1 MKFLD
6 SIINFL
12 KKIEYDDFKKL
23 YKYYTS
29 KIFTNPFTPPDT
41 ILYHYFM
48 FLKGLKRNY
57 KQNILAVGLAP
68 RNAYK
73 TTTFSKVFPLMVIGN
88 SIVNNDDLVMITIGS
103 YTLDR
108 VTTAIFDQIR
118 QSLNQFQELTI
129 LKSTNKKV
137 IFKFKEKEF
146 CIEAFH
152 LNESLRSL
160 NHLGRRPQLVILDDI
175 DVPATINELK
185 SREFSVSRFKEDWL
199 PAIEDGNAFIL
210 AVGNLEHDVSILNF
224 LIKNELTHKM
234 ILPYKI
240 NNQRLK
246 PEWDDKWE
254 EEERNILG
262 KTGFER
268 LYEHKLPSEK
278 YQFLFTYNPSG
289 TRIIVLDIGTS
300 NNSNSM
306 AFVCFI
312 GNTIV
317 DIWSGTINQFID
329 EGIEKINQFKPHIL
343 RYEGNGMQ
351 RYLFEQI
358 AKLIPN
364 INCDVF
370 YTTTE
375 KEFRMSLASLK
386 LRTGEIQI
394 HPDVEEELKIQ
405 LGIFE
410 AGDNSHI
417 LDIIGTYVL
426 EYMEGEPYVSA

>member
-1 MKFLD
+1 MNFLD
-6 SIINFL
+6 SIIKFL
-12 KKIEYDDFKKL
+12 KKIKYEDFKRL
-23 YKYYTS
+23 YMYYTG
-29 KIFTNPFTPPDT
+29 KIFTSQFAPPDT
-41 ILYHYFM
+41 ILYHYYM
-48 FLKGLKRNY
+48 FLKSLDRNY
-57 KQNILAVGLAP
+57 KRNILAVGLAP

-73 TTTFSKVFPLMVIGN
+73 TTTFSKVFPLMAIGN
-88 SIVNNDDLVMITIGS
+88 SVVNNDDLTLIAIGS

-108 VTTAIFDQIR
+108 VTTAIFDQLR
-118 QSLNQFQELTI
+118 QSLNLFQELTI

-137 IFKFKEKEF
+137 VFRYKEKEF

-185 SREFSVSRFKEDWL
+185 SREFSVNRFKEDWL
-199 PAIEDGNAFIL
+199 PAVEDGNALIL

-224 LIKNELTHKM
+224 LRKKELTHKM

-240 NNQRLK
+240 DGKRLK
-246 PEWDDKWE
+246 PDWDDKWE
-254 EEERNILG
+254 EEERLILG
-262 KTGFER
+262 KIGFER

-278 YQFLFTYNPSG
+278 YQFLFTHNPVG
-289 TRIIVLDIGTS
+289 TRIVVLDIGTS
-300 NNSNSM
+300 SNSNSM

-312 GNTIV
+312 GNTV
-317 DIWSGTINQFID
+317 ADVWSGTINQFID
-329 EGIEKINQFKPHIL
+329 EGIEKINQFKPHVL

-358 AKLIPN
+358 AKLMPN
-364 INCDVF
+364 IECEVY

-386 LRTGEIQI
+386 LRTGEIQV
-394 HPDVEEELKIQ
+394 HPDIEDALKVEV
-405 LGIFE
+405 GIFE
-410 AGDNSHI
+410 SGDNSHI
-417 LDIIGTYVL
+417 LDIIGTFIMEYV
-426 EYMEGEPYVSA
+426 EGEPYVSA